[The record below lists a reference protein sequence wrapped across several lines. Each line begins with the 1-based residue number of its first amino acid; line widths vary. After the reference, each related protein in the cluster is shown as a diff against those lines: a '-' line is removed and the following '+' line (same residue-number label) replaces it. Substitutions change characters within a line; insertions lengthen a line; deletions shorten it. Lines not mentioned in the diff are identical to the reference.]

1 VRYTLGVSVSGKRR
15 ASGATIGTV
24 LLLTVVVV
32 TLALALTGSSVTHLQ
47 LSQRTGNATIA
58 QGMAESVIA
67 AGLEKILDNDE
78 FGVIRSESDV
88 LELPGSGSATFG
100 RLTFNESIAGEWSV
114 PYSTNN
120 LQFEGAKS
128 GAAGRVVPG
137 SSIHLVGQ
145 GECNGVRRTV
155 EAIFY
160 VPKFPYVVATSG
172 KFETQGQTL
181 IASVD
186 RADALKNFDFDNLED
201 LQPGDVLA
209 NSRDK
214 SALILSKDTF
224 ITGDA
229 KSAGGVS
236 LEPGAEILGQI
247 LDYSSP
253 ESIPEY
259 SVAEFD
265 PNVTGKL
272 GVSHL
277 RSGTVNNANYEGW
290 VRREGDLFVGQGLN
304 LDNGVL
310 YVNGNLT
317 VTGGVTGVGAI
328 LVTGDTIIRGR
339 SSLSTDN
346 LAAIVSEG
354 PVTLQGT
361 QQQSSVFR
369 GLVYSNQG
377 LTAENMTLVGTL
389 LIGGEDHDLTLK
401 DTRIVYSPDSVRV
414 DLQHSAR
421 TALHFVSPKGSNP
434 GAFIGTKGSDR
445 TVDNKTR
452 IFVSNETDGTFVIY
466 LDGTDEADGS
476 RADTVEEAIAVIR
489 SYLAIDTNG
498 TDLQAFESSA
508 VGKLTPILTDL
519 QNGSLV
525 HQEEAVDLL
534 TFDPTS
540 FLSLADKIRL
550 LLIRNV

>member
-1 VRYTLGVSVSGKRR
+1 VRYTLRMRVSRKHHVL
-15 ASGATIGTV
+15 GATIGTV

-32 TLALALTGSSVTHLQ
+32 TLALALTSSSVTHLQ

-58 QGMAESVIA
+58 QSMAESVIA
-67 AGLEKILDNDE
+67 AGLERILTDDDFGTIRNEKE
-78 FGVIRSESDV
+78 F
-88 LELPGSGSATFG
+88 LELSGSQPGTTG
-100 RLTFNESIAGEWSV
+100 KLTFNKNTASQWGV

-120 LQFEGAKS
+120 LGFEGAKS
-128 GAAGRVVPG
+128 GADGRVVPG
-137 SSIHLVGQ
+137 SSIHLVGR
-145 GECNGVRRTV
+145 GECNGVQRTV
-155 EAIFY
+155 EAVFY

-186 RADALKNFDFDNLED
+186 RADALKNLTFDDIED
-201 LQPGDVLA
+201 LQPGDVIS
-209 NSRDK
+209 NSQEDN
-214 SALILSKDTF
+214 AITF
-224 ITGDA
+224 GKETLITGDA
-229 KSAGGVS
+229 KAVGGVD
-236 LEPGAEILGQI
+236 LEPGAEVLGQI
-247 LDYSSP
+247 LDYSSA
-253 ESIPEY
+253 ETIPEY
-259 SVAEFD
+259 SVSEFD
-265 PNVTGKL
+265 PVTTGKL

-277 RSGTVNNANYEGW
+277 GTSVVNKATYEGW
-290 VRREGDLFVGQGLN
+290 VRREGDLFVGQGLH

-310 YVNGNLT
+310 YVDGDLT
-317 VTGGVTGVGAI
+317 ISGGVTGVGAL
-328 LVTGDTIIRGR
+328 LVTGNTAITGK

-354 PVTLQGT
+354 EITLQGS
-361 QQQSSVFR
+361 QNQNSVFR

-389 LIGGEDHDLTLK
+389 LIGGEDRHLTLK

-434 GAFIGTKGSDR
+434 GAYLGTKGADNSA
-445 TVDNKTR
+445 DNKTR
-452 IFVSNETDGTFVIY
+452 VYVSNQADGTFLIY
-466 LDGTDEADGS
+466 PDGVDENDGT
-476 RADTVEEAIAVIR
+476 RAESVEDAIEVIR
-489 SYLAIDTNG
+489 SYLALDEEG
-498 TDLQAFESSA
+498 DLQAFESTTKT
-508 VGKLTPILTDL
+508 KLPELLSEL
-519 QNGSLV
+519 QSG
-525 HQEEAVDLL
+525 HTIHEEEAVDLL